1 MITLL
6 FFAGLKE
13 AIGDDQIKMP
23 AVGMTLGEVK
33 EKVWA
38 EYSIEQVKS
47 CMVAVNEE
55 FAPEETTIQ
64 EGDTIA
70 FIPPVSGG

>member
-1 MITLL
+1 MNTLL

-13 AIGDDQIKMP
+13 AIGTDEVRL
-23 AVGMTLGEVK
+23 AAAGMTLGEVK
-33 EKVWA
+33 EKVRS
-38 EYSIEQVKS
+38 EYSLDQVTS
-47 CMVAVNEE
+47 CMMAINEE
-55 FAPEETTIQ
+55 FAPEDTTIS

>member
-1 MITLL
+1 MNTLL

-13 AIGDDQIKMP
+13 AIGTDEVRLV
-23 AVGMTLGEVK
+23 AAGMTLGEVK
-33 EKVWA
+33 EKVRA
-38 EYSIEQVKS
+38 EYSLDQVNN
-47 CMVAVNEE
+47 CMMAVNEE
-55 FAPEETTIQ
+55 FAPEDTTIT